1 MTECRTVG
9 VSIKRDPDQVYEYLA
24 DPRSFPQWSVFI
36 LELVSDGNEW
46 IAQTPTGTVRIRFTP
61 KNEFR
66 VLDHDVTSASGL
78 RVHVAMRVIPNQ
90 DDGSEVIFTVVRL
103 PGMSTQEYEEDVR
116 MVLTDLA
123 ALKRLLEHKT

>member
-24 DPRSFPQWSVFI
+24 DPRSFPQWSLFI
-36 LELVSDGNEW
+36 LGLENDGNEW
-46 IAQTPTGTVRIRFTP
+46 MAKTPAGTVRIRFTP
-61 KNEFR
+61 RNEFR
-66 VLDHDVTSASGL
+66 VLDHDVTSAAGL
-78 RVHVAMRVIPNQ
+78 RVHVAMRVIPNE

-103 PGMSTQEYEEDVR
+103 PGMSTQEFEEDVK

-123 ALKRLLEHKT
+123 ALKRLLEHEA